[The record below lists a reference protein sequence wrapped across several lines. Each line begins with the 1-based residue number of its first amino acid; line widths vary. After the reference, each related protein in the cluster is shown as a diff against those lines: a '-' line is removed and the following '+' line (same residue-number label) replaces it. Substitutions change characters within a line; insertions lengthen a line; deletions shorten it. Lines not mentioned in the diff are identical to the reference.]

1 MRLGRVPRLKLA
13 LSSPKRPETVI
24 VGRGKSQDQQQP
36 ATGFSF
42 SGRLRRQ
49 EEGSWAASYFWF
61 RGSPRDRVHIPFP
74 LSYKHIP
81 HHHQDTCAQL
91 LPSCHRT
98 QGPTTLPRVT
108 PLFSEG
114 RCPNTPLSR
123 IEGVCPSPREV
134 ARGASNSRHL
144 HLGPRGNPSRE
155 PRGGRCYSVPREVA
169 WWGSLSP

>member
-49 EEGSWAASYFWF
+49 EGGPWAASNQAKD

-74 LSYKHIP
+74 LSYKNTYPITTKTPVHNSFPPVTAPRAPPPFPESRPCSQRAGVLTLRCLERKACAHP
-81 HHHQDTCAQL
+81 HVKWPEGLQTAGISTWGQEE
-91 LPSCHRT
+91 
-98 QGPTTLPRVT
+98 T
-108 PLFSEG
+108 PPESL
-114 RCPNTPLSR
+114 
-123 IEGVCPSPREV
+123 GVDAAV
-134 ARGASNSRHL
+134 
-144 HLGPRGNPSRE
+144 
-155 PRGGRCYSVPREVA
+155 
-169 WWGSLSP
+169 LSPERWLGGVP